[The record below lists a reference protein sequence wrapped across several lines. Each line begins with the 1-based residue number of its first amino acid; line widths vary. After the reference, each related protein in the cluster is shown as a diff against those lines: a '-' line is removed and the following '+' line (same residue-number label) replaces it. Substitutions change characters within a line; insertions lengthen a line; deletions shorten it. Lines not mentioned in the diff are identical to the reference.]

1 MVAPFAHYDQTSIHG
16 SKFTA
21 STNARSHRKD
31 FVTDASG
38 MSRIEPYSRSPF
50 TLPAGWVDPGLI
62 CSIFARA
69 RSIFLMIS
77 STVALQMNGLGFW
90 FQACRNA
97 SMARFSYGTLTKLP
111 RRIAF
116 SVYSRNKSSTV
127 DIAGKNGQDSGVLSS
142 LL

>member
-21 STNARSHRKD
+21 STNTRSHRKD

-50 TLPAGWVDPGLI
+50 SLPAGWVDPGLI

-77 STVALQMNGLGFW
+77 STVRSEEHTSELQSRGHLV
-90 FQACRNA
+90 CR
-97 SMARFSYGTLTKLP
+97 LLLEKKKTKN
-111 RRIAF
+111 
-116 SVYSRNKSSTV
+116 NK
-127 DIAGKNGQDSGVLSS
+127 
-142 LL
+142 

>member
-16 SKFTA
+16 SKFAA
-21 STNARSHRKD
+21 STNTRSHRKD

-50 TLPAGWVDPGLI
+50 SLPAGWVDPGLI

-77 STVALQMNGLGFW
+77 STVDRKSTRLNSSHGYI
-90 FQACRNA
+90 
-97 SMARFSYGTLTKLP
+97 SYAVFCLKKKKKNNSHYHKQYST
-111 RRIAF
+111 
-116 SVYSRNKSSTV
+116 SVRSHIHMHSY
-127 DIAGKNGQDSGVLSS
+127 
-142 LL
+142 